1 MNKRLQ
7 AEQAVPQSGEYAGA
21 DHGAGVL
28 TQGGAFGASSPPR
41 NAVSAVVS
49 TPGTGGPAPK
59 RLPTDVTVVTGD
71 ERMDFAG
78 NASAQAAQPYDPG
91 AAAAQAQQHQSIIP
105 QHGYY
110 SAPSFGA
117 LGPPVS
123 TVSSMLSTLSAI
135 PAVRIYICT

>member
-1 MNKRLQ
+1 MP
-7 AEQAVPQSGEYAGA
+7 EQSTLKSRYPQQ
-21 DHGAGVL
+21 VW
-28 TQGGAFGASSPPR
+28 R
-41 NAVSAVVS
+41 
-49 TPGTGGPAPK
+49 
-59 RLPTDVTVVTGD
+59 
-71 ERMDFAG
+71 
-78 NASAQAAQPYDPG
+78 

-135 PAVRIYICT
+135 PERTHLHLHLTARLFLEMDGAHFLRPIVRPLAAPRSSQLSGSFEMISAFRGGFAAASVLFGSAGTRKLQAHGASTRLSTKE